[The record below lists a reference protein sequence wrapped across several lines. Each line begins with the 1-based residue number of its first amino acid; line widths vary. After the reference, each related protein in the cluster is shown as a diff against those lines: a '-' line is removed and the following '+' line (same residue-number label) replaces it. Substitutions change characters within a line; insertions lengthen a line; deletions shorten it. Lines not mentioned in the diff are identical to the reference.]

1 MDQKMNFSQAPQD
14 LQDLHDQVCNLI
26 VSKAA

>member
-14 LQDLHDQVCNLI
+14 LQEMHDQVCSLI
-26 VSKAA
+26 VSKV